1 MAVGA
6 AGIWWV
12 LTFAVQPLRVESNSM
27 APTYRDGDMLVV
39 DGLSVGVPG
48 PERHDVVIITNP
60 HTGQLLVKRVAAV
73 AGDQVG
79 IADGVLVVNG
89 NPVPERYVDQ
99 NLMDSV
105 YFGPVTVPQGAV
117 FVLGDNRSNSIDSRD
132 FGPVPVADVR
142 GRVLARVSPLW

>member
-1 MAVGA
+1 
-6 AGIWWV
+6 
-12 LTFAVQPLRVESNSM
+12 M

-142 GRVLARVSPLW
+142 GRVLAKVSPLW

>member
-1 MAVGA
+1 MVVGA

-12 LTFAVQPLRVESNSM
+12 LTFVLQPLRVESNSM
-27 APTYRDGDMLVV
+27 APTYRDGDLLVV

-48 PERHDVVIITNP
+48 PARHDVVIVTNP
-60 HTGQLLVKRVAAV
+60 RTGQLLVKRVAAV

-89 NPVPERYVDQ
+89 NPVAERYVDQ

-105 YFGPVTVPQGAV
+105 YFGPVTVPRGAV
-117 FVLGDNRSNSIDSRD
+117 FVLGDNRSSSIDSRD

-142 GRVLARVSPLW
+142 GRVLAKVSPLW

>member
-1 MAVGA
+1 MVVGA

-12 LTFAVQPLRVESNSM
+12 LTFVLQPLRVESNSM
-27 APTYRDGDMLVV
+27 APTYRDGDLLVV

-48 PERHDVVIITNP
+48 PARHDVVIVTSP
-60 HTGQLLVKRVAAV
+60 LTGQLLVKRVAAV

-89 NPVPERYVDQ
+89 TPVPERYVDQ

-117 FVLGDNRSNSIDSRD
+117 FVLGDNRSSSIDSRD

-142 GRVLARVSPLW
+142 GRVLAKVSPLW

>member
-1 MAVGA
+1 M
-6 AGIWWV
+6 

-48 PERHDVVIITNP
+48 PKRHDVVIVTSP
-60 HTGQLLVKRVAAV
+60 LTGQLLVKRVAAV

-89 NPVPERYVDQ
+89 AAVPERYVDQ

-105 YFGPVTVPQGAV
+105 YFGPVTVPRGAV
-117 FVLGDNRSNSIDSRD
+117 FVLGDNRSSSVDSRD
-132 FGPVPVADVR
+132 FGAVPVADVR
-142 GRVLARVSPLW
+142 GRVLAKVSPLW

>member
-12 LTFAVQPLRVESNSM
+12 LTCAVQPLRVESNSM

-60 HTGQLLVKRVAAV
+60 RTGQLLVKRVAAV

-132 FGPVPVADVR
+132 FGPVPVADVH
-142 GRVLARVSPLW
+142 GRVLAKVSPLW

>member
-1 MAVGA
+1 MVVGA

-12 LTFAVQPLRVESNSM
+12 LTFVLQPLRVESNSM
-27 APTYRDGDMLVV
+27 APTYRDGDLLVV

-48 PERHDVVIITNP
+48 VARHDVVIVTSP
-60 HTGQLLVKRVAAV
+60 LTGQLLVKRVAAV

-89 NPVPERYVDQ
+89 TPVPERYVDQ

-105 YFGPVTVPQGAV
+105 YFGPVTVPRGAV
-117 FVLGDNRSNSIDSRD
+117 FVLGDNRSSSVDSRD

-142 GRVLARVSPLW
+142 GRVLAKVSPLW

>member
-1 MAVGA
+1 
-6 AGIWWV
+6 
-12 LTFAVQPLRVESNSM
+12 M
-27 APTYRDGDMLVV
+27 APTYRDGDLLVV

-89 NPVPERYVDQ
+89 KPVPERYVDQ

-105 YFGPVTVPQGAV
+105 YFGPVTVPRGAV
-117 FVLGDNRSNSIDSRD
+117 FVLGDNRSSSIDSRD

-142 GRVLARVSPLW
+142 GRVLAKVSPLW